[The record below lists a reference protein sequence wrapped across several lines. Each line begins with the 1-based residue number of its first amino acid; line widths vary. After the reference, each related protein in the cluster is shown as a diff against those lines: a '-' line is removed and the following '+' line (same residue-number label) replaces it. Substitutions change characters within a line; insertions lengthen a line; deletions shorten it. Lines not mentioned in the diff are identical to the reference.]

1 MRTRQSKT
9 LAAAL
14 LSIALLGAPVVAH
27 AETTKE
33 SAEGHSPDEAELR
46 SFLSKYDV
54 SQPTQDALLK
64 KLEAGQAWDS
74 ISESSPPTDVE
85 EKSVGR
91 DIETVS
97 TFKDGSITVETA
109 PDFEGDVEKANN
121 GSPSKIEAQA
131 VKQCKFKK
139 AGSYGGYWT
148 NCKATQNS
156 GIVGMSFRFNYQN
169 IKQSGAKITKY
180 GNGDYHIFGG
190 TISKLKFKKTS
201 SKTVRYSGH
210 AKATAGGVT
219 VLNKSVYLQVK
230 VSGNKATTTHR
241 F

>member
-1 MRTRQSKT
+1 MRTTQSKA

-14 LSIALLGAPVVAH
+14 ISIALLGAPVAAH
-27 AETTKE
+27 AETTEE
-33 SAEGHSPDEAELR
+33 SDGVHSIGETELR

-54 SQPTQDALLK
+54 NEPTQEALMK
-64 KLEAGQAWDS
+64 KLEAGQTWDS
-74 ISESSPPTDVE
+74 INASSVPTDVE
-85 EKSVGR
+85 EKAVGR

-97 TFKDGSITVETA
+97 TFMDGSITVDTA
-109 PDFEGDVEKANN
+109 PDFEGDVEKANDD
-121 GSPSKIEAQA
+121 SPSRIEAQA

-156 GIVGMSFRFNYQN
+156 GIIGMSFRFNYQN

-180 GNGDYHIFGG
+180 GNGDFHIFGG

-201 SKTVRYSGH
+201 SKNGS
-210 AKATAGGVT
+210 
-219 VLNKSVYLQVK
+219 LQW
-230 VSGNKATTTHR
+230 
-241 F
+241 